1 MGKRGTQLFAALL
14 LVAAVPVA
22 VWGLMGRQDAQGIP
36 PSELDHAFRPPDVAD
51 GTATVLGVVALVLG
65 VLGAAL
71 LVRAGLRGSL
81 DNRWWAVLGPLVAA
95 GALAGV
101 GLRILTAG
109 VIGANIGA
117 GLVILVG
124 GPLIGGLL
132 LWALVRGVWLAW
144 ERSRR

>member
-1 MGKRGTQLFAALL
+1 MGKRGTQLSAAVL

-22 VWGLMGRQDAQGIP
+22 VWGLMGQQNAQGLP
-36 PSELDHAFRPPDVAD
+36 PSELDHAFRPPDVSD
-51 GTATVLGVVALVLG
+51 GTAAVLGAVAVVLG

-71 LVRAGLRGSL
+71 LLRAGPHGGL
-81 DNRWWAVLGPLVAA
+81 DSRWWAVLGPLMVA

-101 GLRILTAG
+101 GLRVLTAG

-117 GLVILVG
+117 GLVILAG
-124 GPLIGGLL
+124 GPVIGGLL
-132 LWALVRGVWLAW
+132 LWALVRGVWLAR